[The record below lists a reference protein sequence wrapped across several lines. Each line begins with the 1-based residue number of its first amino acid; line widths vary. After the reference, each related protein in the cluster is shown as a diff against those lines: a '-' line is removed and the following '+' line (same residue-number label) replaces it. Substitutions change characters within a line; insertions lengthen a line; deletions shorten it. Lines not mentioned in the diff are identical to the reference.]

1 MGSGTTLPKSEQL
14 FFDRLRLL
22 LTIQSLEIHENVLA
36 GLPPAIRTKI
46 DMACSDHNFLQGK

>member
-1 MGSGTTLPKSEQL
+1 MARPFPNQNS

-22 LTIQSLEIHENVLA
+22 LTIQSLEIYENVLA